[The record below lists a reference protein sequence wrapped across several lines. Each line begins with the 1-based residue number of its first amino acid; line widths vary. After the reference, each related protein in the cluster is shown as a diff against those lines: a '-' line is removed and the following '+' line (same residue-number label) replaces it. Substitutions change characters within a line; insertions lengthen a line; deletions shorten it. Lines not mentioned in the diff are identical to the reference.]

1 MQITKFALALTVTLA
16 GLAGASQAQAAAGN
30 FQIGHSAFQDRCE
43 DNGGE
48 LFDAGTGIGCDM
60 GTVQIGCAFIGATT
74 YCEWNGTQNQREV
87 RRILGAELAQSL
99 STPVDGK
106 KKAGLKLQQFNNIIV
121 MP

>member
-16 GLAGASQAQAAAGN
+16 GLAGASQAQAAAGT
-30 FQIGHSAFQDRCE
+30 FQIGHSAFEDRCE
-43 DNGGE
+43 AYGGE
-48 LFDAGTGIGCDM
+48 LFDAGTGIGCDI

-74 YCEWNGTQNQREV
+74 YCEWNGAQNQRDV

-106 KKAGLKLQQFNNIIV
+106 KKGGIKLPPFNNILV